1 MFRVKGLKMQY
12 TIHNDTLSCKV
23 DSLGGE
29 LVSVV
34 KGGKERVWQNQ
45 TGEWAGHGPLL
56 FPVCGHCGVKVDGV
70 EYPISAHGF
79 AKKMQFSLVKK
90 TETEVVLAIEAN
102 EETKKVYPFDFRF
115 EVSYALKENV
125 LFIGYRVINPA
136 EKPLYFACGG
146 HESFALDC
154 GVENYEIAFEKQEN
168 LVHYFH
174 DNDGYMT
181 GERKAYGTLQTLP
194 LPKDFLQEGRTLI
207 FKDVLSRK
215 VWLCERGGKKLA
227 TITFDGFENLLVWH
241 AGKAPFICIEPWT
254 NLPDPAGEADVE
266 FKDKGGVIEVSGN
279 AEKTLVR
286 TIAYE

>member
-1 MFRVKGLKMQY
+1 MQY
-12 TIHNDTLSCKV
+12 TIHNDTLSCTV

-45 TGEWAGHGPLL
+45 TGDWAGHGPLL
-56 FPVCGHCGVKVDGV
+56 FPVCGHCGVKVNGV

-90 TETEVVLAIEAN
+90 TDAEVVLAIEAN

-125 LFIGYRVINPA
+125 LFIGYRVVNPA

-146 HESFALDC
+146 HESFALDS
-154 GVENYEIAFEKQEN
+154 GVENYEITFEKQEN

-174 DNDGYMT
+174 DDDGYMT
-181 GERKAYGTLQTLP
+181 GERKSYGTLQTLP
-194 LPKDFLQEGRTLI
+194 LPEDFLQEGRTLI
-207 FKDVLSRK
+207 FKDVVSRK

-254 NLPDPAGEADVE
+254 NLPDPADVADVE
-266 FKDKGGVIEVSGN
+266 FRVKGGVMEVSGN

>member
-1 MFRVKGLKMQY
+1 M
-12 TIHNDTLSCKV
+12 IN
-23 DSLGGE
+23 SLGAE

-34 KGGKERVWQNQ
+34 QNGKERVWQNQ
-45 TGEWAGHGPLL
+45 TGDWAGHGPLL
-56 FPVCGHCGVKVDGV
+56 FPVCGHCGVKVNGV

-79 AKKMQFSLVKK
+79 AKKTEFTLVKK
-90 TETEVVLAIEAN
+90 TATEVVLAIEAN

-115 EVSYALKENV
+115 EVSYALNGNV
-125 LFIGYRVINPA
+125 LSIGYRVINSA
-136 EKPLYFACGG
+136 NTPLYFACGG
-146 HESFALDC
+146 HESFALGG

-174 DNDGYMT
+174 DEDGYMT
-181 GERKAYGTLQTLP
+181 GETKSYGTLQTFP
-194 LPKDFLQEGRTLI
+194 LPEDFLQEGRTLI
-207 FKDVLSRK
+207 FKGIASRK

-241 AGKAPFICIEPWT
+241 AGQAPFICIEPWT
-254 NLPDPAGEADVE
+254 NLPDPAGKADVE
-266 FKDKGGVIEVSGN
+266 FRLKGGVIEVAGN

>member
-1 MFRVKGLKMQY
+1 MQY
-12 TIHNDTLSCKV
+12 TIHNDTLSCTI

-34 KGGKERVWQNQ
+34 KDGKERVWQNQ
-45 TGEWAGHGPLL
+45 TGDWAGHGPLL
-56 FPVCGHCGVKVDGV
+56 FPVCGHCGVKVNGV

-90 TETEVVLAIEAN
+90 TATEVVLAIEAN

-115 EVSYALKENV
+115 EVGYVLNENV
-125 LFIGYRVINPA
+125 LSIAYRVVNPA
-136 EKPLYFACGG
+136 NTPLYFACGG
-146 HESFALDC
+146 HESFALDG
-154 GVENYEIAFEKQEN
+154 GVENYEITFEKQEN

-174 DNDGYMT
+174 DDDGYMT
-181 GERKAYGTLQTLP
+181 GETKAYGTLQTFP
-194 LPKDFLQEGRTLI
+194 LPEDFLQEGRTLI
-207 FKDVLSRK
+207 FKGIASRK
-215 VWLCERGGKKLA
+215 VWLRERGGKEFA
-227 TITFDGFENLLVWH
+227 EITFDGFENLLVWH

-254 NLPDPAGEADVE
+254 NLPDPAKSEDVE
-266 FKDKGGVIEVSGN
+266 FRTKGGVIEVRGN